1 MRAVG
6 VGVHGKFIYWIL
18 EKEFSIWN
26 TLGMTGSWSTE
37 EHAHNRLKFV
47 FSGGDILYFRDQ
59 RNFGTLKFVRGKHQ
73 LIEKLQSLGPDMLSG
88 EVSTEEFIEILRRK
102 NKLNICKV
110 LMNQSVI
117 CGIGNYVKADSLWL
131 AGINPHSTIS
141 NLSDA
146 ELEKLKEAIQ
156 KVLRESY
163 SSGGATIRTYQN
175 LSGEKGGYSEKFLV
189 YNRKIDAAGNPVVRE
204 TDAGRQNN
212 SLESETPISWFVI
225 AGENMKILILD
236 TNRRG
241 ITSLFY
247 HYCKLGHEVFYIKPF
262 SIPELDWNKVVLWPA
277 LLTWATE
284 DPSKTNFHYHG

>member
-1 MRAVG
+1 MPEGPECRRIAEELAKFASNKKITKIEILTGRYTKKLPSGFEAASLKLPMRAVG

-204 TDAGRQNN
+204 QTPDGRTTHWSPKHQLVG
-212 SLESETPISWFVI
+212 SL
-225 AGENMKILILD
+225 
-236 TNRRG
+236 
-241 ITSLFY
+241 
-247 HYCKLGHEVFYIKPF
+247 
-262 SIPELDWNKVVLWPA
+262 
-277 LLTWATE
+277 
-284 DPSKTNFHYHG
+284 